1 MTPDQQRRI
10 AALFTAALPM
20 SPDERVRFLDLE
32 CHGDDDLR
40 REVDAMFLHGVR
52 TSATFAGAVPGQA
65 AASVGEAR
73 TEWLGLRIG
82 PYRLVSRVGEG
93 GMGTV
98 YRAVRDDD
106 QFQKTVAIKLL
117 RFGSQNPAGQQRF
130 RGERQILASL
140 EHPNISRL
148 LDGGAWV
155 PPGAIESQPFIV
167 MEYVEGLPITTYC
180 DTHNLAVPARL
191 ALFRLVCDALSYA
204 HRQLVIHRDVK
215 PGNIL
220 VTRDGTPKLLDFGIA
235 KLLDGTDDAALT
247 LTGVRLMTP
256 DYASPEQVRGG
267 AISTLT
273 DVYALG
279 AVLYELLTRNRAHQ
293 ITGTDPSEIFREVCE
308 RDVRAPSTWGDR
320 QLRGDLDIIVLK
332 AMQKEPLRRYQ
343 SVEQLSEDVRR
354 YLAGLPILAR
364 PDSFMYHATKFVR
377 RRWLPLSAAAALA
390 LTLAG
395 GVAVSLYQARIA
407 ATRFEQVRKL
417 ANRFLFDFYDQIRNL
432 PGSTAAREMV
442 VATALEYLDSLS
454 KDAQNDPDLQWE
466 LAKAYERVGEVQG
479 DPGGPSLG
487 HTKAAHESYK
497 KSAAMQQALVDRG
510 FDNTDR
516 RQSLSQAYARV
527 LATARLVGTPEEA
540 LWAAE
545 RSVENARAVSDEAF
559 ASARVSVM
567 MVQLDMG
574 EPLKSIATG
583 QEIVTSLLP
592 LSQADVSWTRA
603 RQTLARTYLM
613 IGRASHRT
621 ARFEQAA
628 DAYQQAIRL
637 REQRLAEPVLDP
649 TNARDLVL
657 AYHGVGDVLGATD
670 RFSLG
675 RPQEA
680 EVFYRKALDLAERLA
695 ATDSKNATARMELT
709 RSIGKWAA
717 VIEETDPAEAL
728 RQYRRALDLA
738 ESVLPEGQD
747 REALRG
753 YAYMSIASA
762 SARLG
767 RTAEAHDVLNQS
779 RAIWEDRLA
788 ARPNSLVALSDVADF
803 YLTAADVERS
813 DPPASAS
820 LYRKALAPADRAA
833 ALGPK
838 DFGVAFRQV
847 KALEGLATALNSA
860 GGSVDEVKA
869 LRQRLVELWTK
880 WAGLQPGSSFIQH
893 KLQQAT
899 REVETAK

>member
-1 MTPDQQRRI
+1 MTLDQQRRI
-10 AALFTAALPM
+10 DTLFAAARSM
-20 SPDERVRFLDLE
+20 SVDDRVRFLDLE
-32 CHGDDDLR
+32 CRGDDVLR
-40 REVDAMFLHGVR
+40 RELDVMFQHFAR
-52 TSATFAGAVPGQA
+52 TSTQARIGATGQPMTP
-65 AASVGEAR
+65 VRDGHD
-73 TEWLGLRIG
+73 EWIGLRVG
-82 PYRLVSRVGEG
+82 AYRLVSRVGEG
-93 GMGTV
+93 GMGAV
-98 YRAVRDDD
+98 FRAVRDDD
-106 QFQKTVAIKLL
+106 QFQQTVAIKLL
-117 RFGSQNPAGQQRF
+117 RFGGQNRDGQQRF
-130 RGERQILASL
+130 RVERQILASL

-148 LDGGAWV
+148 LDGGEWV
-155 PPGAIESQPFIV
+155 PPGATESQPFIV
-167 MEYVEGLPITTYC
+167 MEYVEGVPITTYC
-180 DTHNLAVPARL
+180 FTHNLPIATRL
-191 ALFRLVCDALSYA
+191 ELFRRVCDALSYA
-204 HRQLVIHRDVK
+204 HQQLIIHRDVK

-220 VTRDGTPKLLDFGIA
+220 VTPDGTPKLLDFGIA
-235 KLLDGTDDAALT
+235 KLLDAPADAAQT

-267 AISTLT
+267 AISTVT

-279 AVLYELLTRNRAHQ
+279 AVLYELLTGNRAHQ
-293 ITGTDPSEIFREVCE
+293 ITTTDPSEIFREVCE
-308 RDVRAPSTWGDR
+308 RDVRPPSTWGDR

-332 AMQKEPLRRYQ
+332 ALQKEPVRRYQ

-364 PDSFMYHATKFVR
+364 PDTFIYTATKFVR
-377 RRWLPLSAAAALA
+377 RRWLPLAAAVTLA

-407 ATRFEQVRKL
+407 ATRFEQVRRL

-454 KDAQNDPDLQWE
+454 KDAQNDPGLQWE

-487 HTKAAHESYK
+487 QTKAAHESFK
-497 KSAAMQQALVDRG
+497 TSAAMQQQLVDRG
-510 FDNTDR
+510 FDDADR
-516 RQSLSQAYARV
+516 RQSLSLAYAKV
-527 LATARLVGTPEEA
+527 MGTARLVGTPEEA

-545 RSVENARAVSDEAF
+545 RSVENARAVSDEAL

-567 MVQLDMG
+567 MIQLDVG

-583 QEIVTSLLP
+583 QEIVASLLP
-592 LSQADVSWTRA
+592 LSQADVSWTKA

-621 ARFEQAA
+621 ARLEEAA
-628 DAYQQAIRL
+628 AAYQQAIRL

-680 EVFYRKALDLAERLA
+680 EVFYRKALDLATRLA
-695 ATDSKNATARMELT
+695 STDSKNATARMELT
-709 RSIGKWAA
+709 RSIGKWAS

-738 ESVLPEGQD
+738 ESVLPEGPD
-747 REALRG
+747 RQNLRG

-767 RTAEAHDVLNQS
+767 RRAEAHEVLDQS

-788 ARPNSLVALSDVADF
+788 ARPNSTIALSDVADF
-803 YLTAADVERS
+803 YLTAADVDRN
-813 DPPASAS
+813 DPKTSVS

-833 ALGPK
+833 ALAPK
-838 DFGVAFRQV
+838 DFAVAFRQV
-847 KALEGLATALNSA
+847 KSLEGLAAALDKA
-860 GGSVDEVKA
+860 GPSLDEANA
-869 LRQRLVELWTK
+869 LRRRLVELWST
-880 WAGLQPGSSFIQH
+880 WDALQPGSSFIQSR
-893 KLQQAT
+893 LRQAINL
-899 REVETAK
+899 AAAQ